1 MWVFGKYAREARR
14 RRTEK
19 LMPLS
24 HRPRPI
30 LQGALKVSHIETR
43 AGIYPSNY
51 TNRILLFIPYR
62 SQVGRMN
69 SLIAFTCSF
78 MHSFIDSFIHKH
90 SESPCYVQ
98 ESTLGMALILNIK
111 GTFRLLRALQ
121 FSLRNG

>member
-19 LMPLS
+19 LMSLS
-24 HRPRPI
+24 HRPQPI

-43 AGIYPSNY
+43 AGIDPSNY
-51 TNRILLFIPYR
+51 TNRILLFIPYC

-111 GTFRLLRALQ
+111 GTFCLLRALQ
-121 FSLRNG
+121 FRLRNG